1 MSKGRSRRAW
11 AAQAM
16 RKRNP
21 ESWFIGPIAV
31 QKTGKKNRVLAKL
44 PRPNGGRGSDA

>member
-21 ESWFIGPIAV
+21 ESWFIGPVAV
-31 QKTGKKNRVLAKL
+31 QKTSQKNRLLVKL
-44 PRPNGGRGSDA
+44 PKVRGGRGE